1 MQPPPLAVTLSVID
15 RLEAAGLN
23 VICDAKR
30 LRKEAAAT
38 AAKQAA
44 AATAAAIAAEAKE
57 AAG

>member
-1 MQPPPLAVTLSVID
+1 MQPPPLAHTLSVID

-30 LRKEAAAT
+30 QRNEAAAT
-38 AAKQAA
+38 AAIAA
-44 AATAAAIAAEAKE
+44 ARTAAADAVARQ